1 MRGLNGLPV
10 LDHKKTQVAMDSV
23 FEQYRLFKSTT
34 FLRRE
39 VKTTASYSERF
50 HGPTNVTS
58 DSTADTAIYNV
69 FQPEYQEQFCKA
81 VEAAVNELGS
91 RHREI
96 IECRYLSKDKF
107 TDSEV
112 YNARLNPP
120 ISKDTYSKLRNEAF
134 QALAYSFDTLDL
146 IKIESLLK

>member
-1 MRGLNGLPV
+1 MRGLNGLPE

-34 FLRRE
+34 FQRRE

-69 FQPEYQEQFCKA
+69 FQPEYRERFCEA
-81 VEAAVNELGS
+81 VDAAVGMLATRHQELI
-91 RHREI
+91 R
-96 IECRYLSKDKF
+96 CRYLSKDKF

-112 YNARLNPP
+112 YNTRLDPP
-120 ISKDTYSKLRNEAF
+120 VSRDTYSKLRNEAF
-134 QALAYSFDTLDL
+134 QALAYSFDTLEL
-146 IKIESLLK
+146 IKIENLLK